1 MTLNESVES
10 IDGAPELPSRVSP
23 SASVQSVAGAPPI
36 SEEGAEGAKGAK
48 GAKGEEDATGE
59 QEVAPPS
66 DEASAPPA
74 TPPTSVTKA
83 DARS

>member
-10 IDGAPELPSRVSP
+10 IDGAPELSSLVSS

-36 SEEGAEGAKGAK
+36 SEEGAEGVEDAKGV
-48 GAKGEEDATGE
+48 EDATGE
-59 QEVAPPS
+59 QDAAPPS